1 MIDVII
7 NNQIVGTFNSIAE
20 AQSSEAV
27 AEAQAKCFEAEING
41 LPISEIIRLKPVY
54 KLAKR

>member
-7 NNQIVGTFNSIAE
+7 NNQVVGTFSSITE
-20 AQSSEAV
+20 AQSSKVV

-41 LPISEIIRLKPVY
+41 LPIPEIIRLKPVFR
-54 KLAKR
+54 KAR

>member
-27 AEAQAKCFEAEING
+27 AEAQAKCFEAEINN
-41 LPISEIIRLKPVY
+41 LSPSE
-54 KLAKR
+54 LAKLRPVFRKAR